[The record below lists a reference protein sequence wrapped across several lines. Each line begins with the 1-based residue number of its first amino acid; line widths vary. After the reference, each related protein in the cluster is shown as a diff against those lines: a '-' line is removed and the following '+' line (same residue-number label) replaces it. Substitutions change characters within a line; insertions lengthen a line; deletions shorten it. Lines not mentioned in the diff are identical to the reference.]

1 MKLTN
6 LGLCL
11 VQFISS
17 SYFILASKR
26 SAEHALRVKLLKTEL
41 NYTNF
46 LRCSDNSS
54 EKMVPFQDTSSD
66 VFFHVGKIP
75 IEQLRNYT
83 TLKLEEHLGDVKNK
97 PWLPLQHIKD
107 ELVNCIQLS
116 FGSVSSNEFKYDKGL
131 YGWMSMM
138 KFSCVPLNENYIL
151 YGMAFTRARFRLK
164 QVYLRR
170 QNTYWTTSGRSII
183 TRDVQKIAEVFAIRH
198 SNFVMENAEDELYAM
213 HSKKTKGNSSEN
225 GEMFHLDPA
234 MHEEL
239 LKTFPINLHHT
250 PSSESRVNTFSTI
263 SIPMKSRI
271 MVLPSDKV
279 SSVIINL
286 SNELNDKAC
295 EMLDSCSN
303 QTCSMT
309 TNVTDPVSVKEE
321 HYNFSLEKVFTDRTD
336 DTQALIFYQ
345 TSRPFFKFDSHK
357 RKTAHGV
364 VEVKQEFSDEASKVW
379 ASLVEQQ
386 SSLSLTMHCQA
397 VFRDSKFC

>member
-1 MKLTN
+1 LKN
-6 LGLCL
+6 
-11 VQFISS
+11 
-17 SYFILASKR
+17 YFYNKFLLKII
-26 SAEHALRVKLLKTEL
+26 KLLKTEL

-83 TLKLEEHLGDVKNK
+83 TMKLEEHLGDVKNK

-107 ELVNCIQLS
+107 ELVNCIQLL

-225 GEMFHLDPA
+225 GNNVFEAHYN
-234 MHEEL
+234 HR
-239 LKTFPINLHHT
+239 ILHALRSN
-250 PSSESRVNTFSTI
+250 SSKCTI
-263 SIPMKSRI
+263 S
-271 MVLPSDKV
+271 VLGFSLLV

-309 TNVTDPVSVKEE
+309 TN
-321 HYNFSLEKVFTDRTD
+321 KVFTDRTD

-357 RKTAHGV
+357 RKTLTESPSLIV
-364 VEVKQEFSDEASKVW
+364 QSDVIDQH
-379 ASLVEQQ
+379 L
-386 SSLSLTMHCQA
+386 HP
-397 VFRDSKFC
+397 FCC